1 MANVGRPL
9 PDNILETPV
18 IDMRNYT
25 KTQIR
30 MTPSTG
36 SATVKAGDTTVF
48 RLPHAMVVDLATLR
62 FNLHCATNGTAGEV
76 VGLPKYISSMISQ
89 FEIWCNGISVMN
101 IPRYNHIYN
110 IVRDYS
116 GDYQKY
122 QNKLF
127 NNADPSVDYAIDDTT
142 NAIIKYNTYTST
154 GVAVVNKF
162 EKDYCIDDFIG
173 FFDFSEGNRQS
184 FFNTNL
190 VGDFEIHITWAPNAV
205 LWKQS
210 GGAIDPEYSITN
222 LIGWIDA
229 IEFKDDYWISALDA
243 KVNSAGPDGKLG
255 KHRIPFKNY
264 KSYTTSDTVQN
275 AECTIR
281 VVENTNSLE
290 KLIFTYL
297 DASRNTVDVLQLGAQ
312 ADILTTT
319 AATDLATT
327 TAIANNVITA
337 KVPKS
342 FFNYEYLKSTKNPH
356 LLNTSR
362 YFRRNG
368 LGLSYDTATRSKSA
382 LIQFEL
388 NSNDLHNPMDIA
400 SVYEETLKAFELN
413 YNNINKANPA
423 IQNFNSWLK
432 DFFVAAYSVSHVGGK
447 NRNYVISG
455 VDTQATAINIAV
467 KVTNKQNTDAAA
479 KTATP
484 MLITEM
490 TSELVI
496 SGGRTISVKQ

>member
-1 MANVGRPL
+1 
-9 PDNILETPV
+9 
-18 IDMRNYT
+18 
-25 KTQIR
+25 

-36 SATVKAGDTTVF
+36 STTVKAGDTTVF
-48 RLPHAMVVDLATLR
+48 KLPSAKVVDLATLR
-62 FNLHCATNGTAGEV
+62 FNLHCATNGSGTEV

-89 FEIWCNGISVMN
+89 FEIWCNGQSVMN
-101 IPRYNHIYN
+101 IPRYHIYN

-127 NNADPSVDYAIDDTT
+127 NNADPSVDYALDDYGVIT
-142 NAIIKYNTYTST
+142 KYNTYTAST
-154 GVAVVNKF
+154 GVGVVNRF

-210 GGAIDPEYSITN
+210 GGALAPEYSITN

-229 IEFKDDYWISALDA
+229 IEFKDDNWLNALE
-243 KVNSAGPDGKLG
+243 SKLTSG
-255 KHRIPFKNY
+255 GIHRIPFKNY
-264 KSYTTSDTVQN
+264 KSYTTNNTTQN
-275 AECTIR
+275 PETTIR
-281 VVENTNSLE
+281 VVENTNSLD

-297 DASRNTVDVLQLGAQ
+297 DASRNTVDVLQLGTQ
-312 ADILTTT
+312 ADILV
-319 AATDLATT
+319 ATPSTDDVSLG
-327 TAIANNVITA
+327 

-342 FFNYEYLKSTKNPH
+342 FFNFEYLKATKNPY

-368 LGLSYDTATRSKSA
+368 VGLGYDVATRGKSA

-388 NSNDLHNPMDIA
+388 DSQDLHNPMDIA

-447 NRNYVISG
+447 NKGYLISG
-455 VDTQATAINIAV
+455 VDTQATSISIAV
-467 KVTNKQNTDAAA
+467 KVTNAQGATTAA

-490 TSELVI
+490 TSELLI
-496 SGGRTISVKQ
+496 GGGRSVSIRQ